1 MEGWCFSYTPQDIYE
16 KAQGQV
22 WVASFWLVA
31 QWDHI
36 DPPQTA
42 AHGIGIALGYPLEF
56 DGMVLWLNMPLTWT
70 MERGEIWKLRPYCLP
85 FIVLDGSIYISREK
99 NV

>member
-16 KAQGQV
+16 KAQCQV

-31 QWDHI
+31 QWDHK

-42 AHGIGIALGYPLEF
+42 NDIGTALGYPLEF

-85 FIVLDGSIYISREK
+85 FIVPDGSIYLSREK